1 VHVPSAFWR
10 YSSWAFGFLVAR
22 PFCWISLAIL
32 ISLCATAVV
41 SFCRSGPLRHPKS
54 FYLLPFM
61 LLAAFPLTIVIGER
75 FAAISPATPNKM
87 GALLLNGLELV
98 ALLFGIYCV
107 YRAKGLRW
115 FTAALVVAELWI
127 LLAAGFITGMSV
139 SGDWL

>member
-1 VHVPSAFWR
+1 VSSALWR
-10 YSSWAFGFLVAR
+10 YSSGAFDFLFVR

-32 ISLCATAVV
+32 ISLCATDAI
-41 SFCRSGPLRHPKS
+41 SFRRSSPLRHPKS
-54 FYLLPFM
+54 FYLLPLV

-75 FAAISPATPNKM
+75 FAANSSATPNKI
-87 GALLLNGLELV
+87 GSLLLNGLELV
-98 ALLFGIYCV
+98 VLLFGIYCV

-127 LLAAGFITGMSV
+127 LLAAGFIAGMSV